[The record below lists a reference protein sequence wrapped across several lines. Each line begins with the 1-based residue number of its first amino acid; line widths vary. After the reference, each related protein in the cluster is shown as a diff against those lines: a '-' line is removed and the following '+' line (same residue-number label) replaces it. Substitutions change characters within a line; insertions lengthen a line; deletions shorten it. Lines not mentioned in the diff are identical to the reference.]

1 MFAYLLCIFCRISQ
15 RKYYVNEK
23 KVKEGTQM
31 EEVDSY
37 YIAVQPRS

>member
-1 MFAYLLCIFCRISQ
+1 MFVMQIFCHTSQ
-15 RKYYVNEK
+15 RKYYVNQK

-37 YIAVQPRS
+37 YTAVQPRS